1 MVLKITRSK
10 TWFKRRFRLD
20 QNTLHWGRFSV
31 EDHQYAELD
40 ADAKNLARERFLQ
53 ASPQLI
59 ADAFEHLLC
68 MQKPEA
74 LSSFYSE
81 MHVLAVYDCSK
92 EALASA
98 SNDGPD
104 AYSGALKSVSS
115 ALNAALTAVL
125 QSARAI
131 RDESPELVEYSPTLA
146 TPYAAVFR
154 SQGADYDAVF
164 DSELVLKS
172 VHQRTQAHRIWPPL
186 KVSRSQSALV
196 ASLS

>member
-10 TWFKRRFRLD
+10 TWFTRRFRLD
-20 QNTLHWGRFSV
+20 QSTLHWGRFSV
-31 EDHQYAELD
+31 EDHQYSELD
-40 ADAKNLARERFLQ
+40 EHAKNFARERFRQ
-53 ASPQLI
+53 ANPHRI

-68 MQKPEA
+68 IQKPEA
-74 LSSFYSE
+74 LSSFHSE
-81 MHVLAVYDCSK
+81 VHVLAVYESSR
-92 EALASA
+92 EAFVSA
-98 SNDGPD
+98 SNAGPD
-104 AYSGALKSVSS
+104 AYSVALKSMSA

-131 RDESPELVEYSPTLA
+131 RLEIPEFVEYSPTLA

-154 SQGADYDAVF
+154 SQGADYDAAF

-172 VHQRTQAHRIWPPL
+172 VHQRAEVRRIWPPL
-186 KVSRSQSALV
+186 VVSRGQSVLV